1 MRLILVHGMHVLRP
15 GLDAVMAMA
24 ERLPV
29 APVPEERLVSPV
41 RNDMVNVCGFHKFPI
56 LQALHTQRMR
66 TQILFSRLL
75 PLAAVPAL
83 CR

>member
-29 APVPEERLVSPV
+29 APVPEELLISPV
-41 RNDMVNVCGFHKFPI
+41 RNDMINVCGFHKFPI
-56 LQALHTQRMR
+56 FQALHTQRMY
-66 TQILFSRLL
+66 TEILLAGFL
-75 PLAAVPAL
+75 PFAAIAAL